1 MDALDSVF
9 PLIMILFPAGFALL
23 ISTKPA
29 PTADIDERRSRI
41 ARLTRRLWI
50 WTGVAIASY
59 FAFRS
64 GLSLRHASFM
74 WVAFFPLWFSFAMP
88 LLRAKDPGWGPLPR
102 SPVRAARLVRR
113 DVLPAS
119 VTRIWII
126 VAAVWAILTIGTI
139 AGLTQ
144 PNPGARSWWLLFFSL
159 AAGIELWLLRWAMRR
174 SLIEAEPVPLSE
186 TPEISRARE
195 ELHNLKLY
203 GWTAAAA
210 VMMLIFSIPP
220 LLLVWLG
227 DEALM
232 AAIVVG
238 AGGGAVGGI
247 GGGVF
252 GTLADL
258 RRARI
263 NRLCLE
269 QSPGEQAPT
278 SP

>member
-1 MDALDSVF
+1 MDALDFVF
-9 PLIMILFPAGFALL
+9 PLVMILFPAGFALFV
-23 ISTKPA
+23 STKPA
-29 PTADIDERRSRI
+29 SDGDTDDRRRRI
-41 ARLTRRLWI
+41 VGLTRRLWI
-50 WTGVAIASY
+50 WTGVAIAAY
-59 FAFRS
+59 LAFHF
-64 GLSLRHASFM
+64 GLALRRAPFM
-74 WVAFFPLWFSFAMP
+74 WLAFFPLWFALAMP

-119 VTRIWII
+119 ITRIWII
-126 VAAVWAILTIGTI
+126 VAAIWVMLTVGTI
-139 AGLTQ
+139 VGLAL
-144 PNPGARSWWLLFFSL
+144 PSPGARSWWVIFFSL
-159 AAGIELWLLRWAMRR
+159 AAGIELWLLRWAMHR
-174 SLIEAEPVPLSE
+174 SLIEAEPVPPSD
-186 TPEISRARE
+186 TAEIRKARE
-195 ELHNLKLY
+195 DLRNLKLY

-210 VMMLIFSIPP
+210 GMMLIFSIPP

-227 DEALM
+227 DQALT

-252 GTLADL
+252 GVLADL

-269 QSPGEQAPT
+269 QSPGDHAP
-278 SP
+278 SSL